1 MIGHH
6 SRTRVLYLAFIRPI
20 FWAGPLASMNQK
32 IVDGI
37 EWVYQ
42 EFIAI
47 ENPSM
52 IDRAGACALMAT
64 FIDEDKRLAE
74 YERL

>member
-1 MIGHH
+1 
-6 SRTRVLYLAFIRPI
+6 
-20 FWAGPLASMNQK
+20 MNQK

-64 FIDEDKRLAE
+64 FMDEDVRLKE
-74 YERL
+74 MEML